1 MNPTTHKEPP
11 LIRKALSSKLNEN
24 NTSDSLEVKSKTQ
37 LNQEQPIL
45 QKHTPMVIGP
55 NDELIPIGISGIFE
69 NDKEKNEKRD
79 ETVYRLYEDGIPPYL
94 YFTNKLD
101 TNGFVSYEDMNAA
114 HYNSSIYILIEL
126 VGLS

>member
-1 MNPTTHKEPP
+1 MNG
-11 LIRKALSSKLNEN
+11 N
-24 NTSDSLEVKSKTQ
+24 NNSESLEVKSKTQ
-37 LNQEQPIL
+37 LNQEQPIH

-114 HYNSSIYILIEL
+114 HYNSSIYI
-126 VGLS
+126 S

>member
-1 MNPTTHKEPP
+1 M
-11 LIRKALSSKLNEN
+11 NEN
-24 NTSDSLEVKSKTQ
+24 NNSDSLEVKSKTQ

-55 NDELIPIGISGIFE
+55 NDEFIPIGISGIFE

-114 HYNSSIYILIEL
+114 HYNSSKYILIEL
-126 VGLS
+126 TRLS